1 MLGGFSLATGPCCLL
16 LLPLL
21 LVTGRY
27 CDAQDRTR
35 TTLWPV
41 LLSRSAFFSRAIALS
56 SVFVSLAVS
65 PAGCYPSGEEV
76 SRRIGGLVPRCY
88 LLRFSV
94 SFIIGR
100 ERASSRSFSASFRCS
115 LSTGRLPRRSLD
127 TRPVNQL
134 RDTDTTVAYPLSADP
149 FSEKAKRSKDRPSG
163 RVDAPF
169 VARPAIAT
177 TRRDATRRDH
187 GRGYTALGFC
197 AIQDIAGPLPTA
209 AGYRIYCNFNYSS
222 SRVICLV
229 IDSRFRDQTAPCLHV
244 CTPSSATLLYRV
256 YFPSRN
262 PSPRLFF
269 LFSYLVSLALLRSHD
284 RHRSSF

>member
-1 MLGGFSLATGPCCLL
+1 MLGGFSLATGPRWLL

-35 TTLWPV
+35 TALWPV

-100 ERASSRSFSASFRCS
+100 ERASSRSFSASFAARSPPVGC
-115 LSTGRLPRRSLD
+115 LSDDL
-127 TRPVNQL
+127 
-134 RDTDTTVAYPLSADP
+134 
-149 FSEKAKRSKDRPSG
+149 
-163 RVDAPF
+163 
-169 VARPAIAT
+169 I
-177 TRRDATRRDH
+177 
-187 GRGYTALGFC
+187 LG
-197 AIQDIAGPLPTA
+197 P
-209 AGYRIYCNFNYSS
+209 
-222 SRVICLV
+222 
-229 IDSRFRDQTAPCLHV
+229 
-244 CTPSSATLLYRV
+244 
-256 YFPSRN
+256 
-262 PSPRLFF
+262 
-269 LFSYLVSLALLRSHD
+269 
-284 RHRSSF
+284 